1 MTKPLNN
8 IINNTTTSSTTPNQ
22 MQLDNESHDN
32 DYIGSASE
40 FIKGFFFIFS
50 FLVFNWIKFYQLII
64 DRLYFCSLRT
74 KPRSTTN
81 THYFSIDDELVYEK

>member
-8 IINNTTTSSTTPNQ
+8 IINNTTSSTTPNQ

-40 FIKGFFFIFS
+40 FIKGFFF
-50 FLVFNWIKFYQLII
+50 
-64 DRLYFCSLRT
+64 
-74 KPRSTTN
+74 
-81 THYFSIDDELVYEK
+81 LVYLKLSIE